1 MNIEEVNMRDFFT
14 QISTTFSKNSF
25 RFQENDISKED
36 LINNK
41 ECFYIFDIKQ
51 NKVIYHN
58 GFQNL
63 LGFYEEDI
71 SLEFI
76 LEKYHPEDIETVN
89 RIAKA
94 TILHCLSTPFQ
105 CKDSTLQIT
114 FRIINNEGSYKK
126 VLSQSTAFQINK
138 RGIMTHILVKLV
150 DISFLEISFC
160 VNWYFHAKDLDVDAF
175 RNQIYNAYNDFFTIR
190 EKEIIVEIEKG
201 LTSKLIAEKLNI
213 SEHTIATHRKNIL
226 KKAGRHNTK
235 DLILFC
241 KRKGV
246 L

>member
-126 VLSQSTAFQINK
+126 VLSQSTAFQINI

>member
-14 QISTTFSKNSF
+14 QISATFSKNSF

-76 LEKYHPEDIETVN
+76 LEKYHPDDLETVN

-114 FRIINNEGSYKK
+114 FRIINNGGSYKK

-150 DISFLEISFC
+150 DISFLEIPFC

-201 LTSKLIAEKLNI
+201 LTSKLIAKKFNI
-213 SEHTIATHRKNIL
+213 SKHTIATHRKNIL

-241 KRKGV
+241 KRRGV